1 MATLKAVVFDMDD
14 TLLSINLNAFIGMYA
29 LDEANL
35 LAQAAR
41 TEPEEGLMA
50 TLKAVVFDMDD
61 TLLSINLNAFIGM
74 YALDEANLLA
84 QAARKSTVS
93 LFAPVGSAM
102 LELNNGSRAEG
113 DARTNRQF
121 FADELQ
127 RRCGIPL
134 LEPAITDM
142 LEFYERE
149 VLPKKNDRL
158 ISARP
163 REGAHFADELQRRC
177 GIPLLEPAITD
188 MLEFYEREVLP
199 KKNDRLISARPR
211 EGAHEAVEA
220 VLDRGLRIALLTN
233 PSFSRACIECRMGWG
248 RMLDMPFELVTT
260 WENST
265 RVKPSAGYYLEALG
279 KLGLS
284 PEETLMVGNDPKR
297 DFPSPDIGLR
307 TAYVGNGTQPDALW
321 NGSMADFAKSLD
333 LIEERFCGE

>member
-14 TLLSINLNAFIGMYA
+14 TLLSINL
-29 LDEANL
+29 
-35 LAQAAR
+35 
-41 TEPEEGLMA
+41 
-50 TLKAVVFDMDD
+50 
-61 TLLSINLNAFIGM
+61 SAFIGM

-84 QAARKSTVS
+84 QAARKSAVS

-113 DARTNRQF
+113 DTRTNRQF

-163 REGAHFADELQRRC
+163 REGAH
-177 GIPLLEPAITD
+177 
-188 MLEFYEREVLP
+188 
-199 KKNDRLISARPR
+199 
-211 EGAHEAVEA
+211 EAVET

-260 WENST
+260 WGNST

-333 LIEERFCGE
+333 LIEERFCRE

>member
-1 MATLKAVVFDMDD
+1 
-14 TLLSINLNAFIGMYA
+14 
-29 LDEANL
+29 
-35 LAQAAR
+35 
-41 TEPEEGLMA
+41 MA

-84 QAARKSTVS
+84 QAARKSAVS

-121 FADELQ
+121 
-127 RRCGIPL
+127 
-134 LEPAITDM
+134 
-142 LEFYERE
+142 
-149 VLPKKNDRL
+149 
-158 ISARP
+158 
-163 REGAHFADELQRRC
+163 FADELQRRC

-333 LIEERFCGE
+333 LIEERFCRE

>member
-29 LDEANL
+29 LDE
-35 LAQAAR
+35 
-41 TEPEEGLMA
+41 T
-50 TLKAVVFDMDD
+50 
-61 TLLSINLNAFIGM
+61 
-74 YALDEANLLA
+74 NLLA

-121 FADELQ
+121 
-127 RRCGIPL
+127 
-134 LEPAITDM
+134 
-142 LEFYERE
+142 
-149 VLPKKNDRL
+149 
-158 ISARP
+158 
-163 REGAHFADELQRRC
+163 FADELQRRC

-321 NGSMADFAKSLD
+321 NGSMADFATSLH